1 MEATASRKGARLP
14 VDKKKGR
21 DTPKDTLARAVAEML
36 TTLHGYTPP
45 ATCELCEVVPT
56 VAMQGN
62 AAPEF
67 SPRRAHVGVGLGH
80 DPLLQGLLANLK
92 EHSAAAANTEVVATP
107 VA

>member
-21 DTPKDTLARAVAEML
+21 DTPKDTLARAMAEML

-92 EHSAAAANTEVVATP
+92 EHSAAALVLGAHDMHAL
-107 VA
+107 